1 MRQERCLRARRP
13 PAPCPS
19 PRFSRAP
26 RVCGMTTTPLW
37 SKGLPL
43 DAAIHRYT
51 VGEDPQLDLAL
62 LPFDVQAS
70 AAHAR
75 MLGEV
80 GLLSESDG
88 ATLIAA
94 LAALKP
100 VVDARELPI
109 SAEQEDGHT
118 ALEHALIAR
127 VGEAG
132 KRIHLGRSRN
142 DQVLVALRLLL
153 RARLLALAGQ
163 VHTLAAALLEFAQA
177 HEHIALPG
185 YTHLRR
191 AMPSSWGQ
199 WAAGYVEG
207 LVEEL
212 EAADGLWRRLD
223 RCPLGAAAGFGVPL
237 PLDRERVAT
246 LLGFSRVQRA
256 PVDVM
261 NSRGR
266 HEQALLDWLAS
277 LAGTLE
283 KLCWDLSLYS
293 TEEFGYVRLPD
304 AYTTGSSIMPQKRN
318 PDVLELA
325 RGRCRELRGIADWHR
340 QIVSGLPGSYHRD
353 FQLHKR
359 PLLAGIDAAASTLDV
374 LARLIPVLSVDA
386 SRSNAA
392 MGDELYAAHQAYALV
407 AAGATFRDAYRQVGE
422 AVLAGRFVPDRDA
435 LSATHCGGPGALGL
449 SDYAA
454 DLAGNAAVLEQ
465 RRVLLDA
472 VEARVF
478 AP

>member
-1 MRQERCLRARRP
+1 MSAV
-13 PAPCPS
+13 A
-19 PRFSRAP
+19 
-26 RVCGMTTTPLW
+26 PLW
-37 SKGLPL
+37 AKGLPL

-62 LPFDVQAS
+62 LPFDIQGS

-75 MLGEV
+75 MLAEA
-80 GLLSESDG
+80 GLLPTAD
-88 ATLIAA
+88 AQALIGA

-100 VVDARELPI
+100 CAERGEIAI

-142 DQVLVALRLLL
+142 DQVLLALRLLL
-153 RARLLALAGQ
+153 RTRLHGLTTQAHALA
-163 VHTLAAALLEFAQA
+163 TALLSFARQ
-177 HEHIALPG
+177 HEDVPLPG

-191 AMPSSWGQ
+191 AMPSSWAQ
-199 WAAGYVEG
+199 WAMGYVEG
-207 LVEEL
+207 VLEEL
-212 EAADGLWRRLD
+212 DAATAVWRRID

-237 PLDRERVAT
+237 PLDRQRVAD
-246 LLGFSRVQRA
+246 LLGFARVQRA

-266 HEQALLDWLAS
+266 HEQALLDWLVS

-325 RGRCRELRGIADWHR
+325 RGRCRELRGIAEWHR
-340 QIVSGLPGSYHRD
+340 QIISGLPGSYHRD

-359 PLLAGIDAAASTLDV
+359 PLMAALDAAAATLDV
-374 LARLIPVLSVDA
+374 LTRLIPVLRVDA
-386 SRSNAA
+386 TRSAAA
-392 MGDELYAAHQAYALV
+392 MSDELYAAHQAYVLV
-407 AAGATFRDAYRQVGE
+407 AAGHTFRDAYRQIGE
-422 AVLAGRFVPDRDA
+422 VVMEGRFVPDRAA
-435 LSATHCGGPGALGL
+435 LSATHVGGLGHL
-449 SDYAA
+449 AFAAA
-454 DLAGNAAVLEQ
+454 DGELAEAADWLAA
-465 RRVLLDA
+465 RRALLDA
-472 VEARVF
+472 VDRRVF

>member
-1 MRQERCLRARRP
+1 MT
-13 PAPCPS
+13 PA
-19 PRFSRAP
+19 A
-26 RVCGMTTTPLW
+26 PLW

-43 DAAIHRYT
+43 DEAIHRYT
-51 VGEDPQLDLAL
+51 VGEDPQLDRAL
-62 LPFDVQAS
+62 LPFDVQGS

-80 GLLSESDG
+80 GLLSPQDAS
-88 ATLIAA
+88 ALVAA
-94 LAALKP
+94 LAELKP
-100 VVDARELPI
+100 VAERGELAI
-109 SAEQEDGHT
+109 SMAQEDGHT
-118 ALEHALIAR
+118 ALEHALIER

-142 DQVLVALRLLL
+142 DQVLLALRLML
-153 RARLLALAGQ
+153 RSRLLGITAQVKALAQ
-163 VHTLAAALLEFAQA
+163 ALLAFARE
-177 HEHIALPG
+177 HEPVPLPG

-191 AMPSSWGQ
+191 AMPSSFGQ
-199 WAAGYVEG
+199 WAIGYVEG

-212 EAADGLWRRLD
+212 EAAQGLWQRLD

-237 PLDRERVAT
+237 PLDRERVAG
-246 LLGFSRVQRA
+246 LLGFGRVQRS
-256 PVDVM
+256 PVDAM

-266 HEQALLDWLAS
+266 HEQAVLDWLMS

-293 TEEFGYVRLPD
+293 TEEYGFVRLPD

-359 PLLAGIDAAASTLDV
+359 PLLAGLDAAAATLDV
-374 LARLIPVLSVDA
+374 LTRLVPVLRID
-386 SRSNAA
+386 RERCAA
-392 MGDELYAAHQAYALV
+392 ALTDELYAAHQAYVLV
-407 AAGATFRDAYRQVGE
+407 AGGMTFRDAYRQVGE
-422 AVLAGRFVPDRDA
+422 AVMAGSFKPDREA
-435 LSATHCGGPGALGL
+435 LSATHTGGLGALGL
-449 SDYAA
+449 DTAA
-454 DLAGNAAVLEQ
+454 DELHAVDQ
-465 RRVLLDA
+465 WISARRADLDA
-472 VEARVF
+472 VDTRVF

>member
-1 MRQERCLRARRP
+1 M
-13 PAPCPS
+13 
-19 PRFSRAP
+19 
-26 RVCGMTTTPLW
+26 TPLW

-43 DAAIHRYT
+43 DEAIHRYT
-51 VGEDPQLDLAL
+51 VGEDPQLDKAL
-62 LPFDVQAS
+62 LPFDVQGS

-80 GLLSESDG
+80 GLLASADAS
-88 ATLIAA
+88 ALIGA

-100 VVDARELPI
+100 LAERAELPI
-109 SAEQEDGHT
+109 SMEQEDGHT

-142 DQVLVALRLLL
+142 DQVLLALRLML
-153 RARLLALAGQ
+153 RSRLLGLVAQVQALAQ
-163 VHTLAAALLEFAQA
+163 ALLAFARQ
-177 HEHIALPG
+177 HEAVPLPG

-191 AMPSSWGQ
+191 AMPSSFGQ
-199 WAAGYVEG
+199 WAVGYVEG
-207 LVEEL
+207 LAEEL
-212 EAADGLWRRLD
+212 EAAQGLWQRLD

-237 PLDRERVAT
+237 PLNRERVAA
-246 LLGFSRVQRA
+246 LLGFSRVQRS
-256 PVDVM
+256 PVDAM

-266 HEQALLDWLAS
+266 HEQAVLDWLMS

-293 TEEFGYVRLPD
+293 TEEFGFVRLPD

-359 PLLAGIDAAASTLDV
+359 PLMAGLDAAAATLDV
-374 LARLIPVLSVDA
+374 LARLVPVLRID
-386 SRSNAA
+386 RERCAA
-392 MGDELYAAHQAYALV
+392 ALTDELYAAHQAYVLV
-407 AAGATFRDAYRQVGE
+407 ARGMTFRDAYRQVGE
-422 AVLAGRFVPDRDA
+422 AVMAGDFQPDRAA
-435 LSATHCGGPGALGL
+435 LNATHTGGLGALGL
-449 SDYAA
+449 DTAA
-454 DLAGNAAVLEQ
+454 DELAVNDQWIAA
-465 RRVLLDA
+465 RRAQLDA
-472 VEARVF
+472 VDARVF

>member
-1 MRQERCLRARRP
+1 M
-13 PAPCPS
+13 
-19 PRFSRAP
+19 
-26 RVCGMTTTPLW
+26 TPLW

-43 DAAIHRYT
+43 DEAIHRYT
-51 VGEDPQLDLAL
+51 VGEDPQLDKAL
-62 LPFDVQAS
+62 LPFDVQGS

-80 GLLSESDG
+80 GLLASADAS
-88 ATLIAA
+88 ALIAA

-100 VVDARELPI
+100 LAERAELPI
-109 SAEQEDGHT
+109 SMEQEDGHT
-118 ALEHALIAR
+118 ALEHALIAQ

-142 DQVLVALRLLL
+142 DQVLLALRLML
-153 RARLLALAGQ
+153 RSRLLGLVAQVQALAQ
-163 VHTLAAALLEFAQA
+163 ALLAFARQ
-177 HEHIALPG
+177 HEAVPLPG

-191 AMPSSWGQ
+191 AMPSSLGQ
-199 WAAGYVEG
+199 WAVGYVEG
-207 LVEEL
+207 LAEEL
-212 EAADGLWRRLD
+212 EAAQGLWQRLD

-237 PLDRERVAT
+237 PLNRERVAA
-246 LLGFSRVQRA
+246 LLGFSRVQRS
-256 PVDVM
+256 PVDAM

-266 HEQALLDWLAS
+266 HEQAVLDWLMS

-293 TEEFGYVRLPD
+293 TEEFGFVRLPD

-359 PLLAGIDAAASTLDV
+359 PLMAGLDAAAATLDV
-374 LARLIPVLSVDA
+374 LARLVPVLRID
-386 SRSNAA
+386 RERCAA
-392 MGDELYAAHQAYALV
+392 ALTDELYAAHQAYVLV
-407 AAGATFRDAYRQVGE
+407 AGGMTFRDAYRQVGE
-422 AVLAGRFVPDRDA
+422 AVMAGRFQPDRDA
-435 LSATHCGGPGALGL
+435 LNATHTGGLGALGL
-449 SDYAA
+449 DTAA
-454 DLAGNAAVLEQ
+454 DELAAIDQWIAA
-465 RRVLLDA
+465 RRMQLDA
-472 VEARVF
+472 VDARVF

>member
-1 MRQERCLRARRP
+1 
-13 PAPCPS
+13 
-19 PRFSRAP
+19 
-26 RVCGMTTTPLW
+26 MTASTPLW
-37 SKGLPL
+37 AKGLPL
-43 DAAIHRYT
+43 DEAIHRFT

-62 LPFDVQAS
+62 LPFDVQGS

-80 GLLSESDG
+80 GLLSATDSG
-88 ATLIAA
+88 ALIAA
-94 LAALKP
+94 LAELKP
-100 VVDARELPI
+100 VTERRELSI
-109 SAEQEDGHT
+109 SAAQEDGHT

-142 DQVLVALRLLL
+142 DQVLLALRLLL
-153 RARLLALAGQ
+153 RSRLLGLTAQVRALAS
-163 VHTLAAALLEFAQA
+163 ALLDFART
-177 HEHIALPG
+177 HEAVPLPG

-191 AMPSSWGQ
+191 AMPSSLGQ
-199 WAAGYVEG
+199 WGVGYVEG
-207 LVEEL
+207 LIEEL

-237 PLDRERVAT
+237 PLNRERVAQ
-246 LLGFSRVQRA
+246 LLGFSRVQRS
-256 PVDVM
+256 PVDAM

-266 HEQALLDWLAS
+266 HEQAMLDWTVS

-293 TEEFGYVRLPD
+293 TEEFGFVRLPD
-304 AYTTGSSIMPQKRN
+304 AFTTGSSIMPQKRN

-359 PLLAGIDAAASTLDV
+359 PLLAGMDAAAATLDV
-374 LARLIPVLSVDA
+374 LTRLVPVLQVNTA
-386 SRSNAA
+386 RCAAA
-392 MGDELYAAHQAYALV
+392 MSDELYAAHQAYVLV
-407 AAGATFRDAYRQVGE
+407 ASGQTFRDAYRQIGE
-422 AVLAGRFVPDRDA
+422 AVMAGRFVPDRAA
-435 LSATHCGGPGALGL
+435 LSATHTGGLGALGL
-449 SDYAA
+449 DSAA
-454 DLAGNAAVLEQ
+454 SELKAVESWIDE
-465 RRVLLDA
+465 RRKQLDA
-472 VEARVF
+472 VDARVF
-478 AP
+478 AS